1 MFIKRFLFLISIIIK
16 FLFDIN
22 ILFDDSY
29 SNKELYFDYNY
40 QLKKNFNISIAK
52 GKVKNNILFKFYI
65 PRINLEK
72 DVYTIDSGENDI
84 DYNIEILEGSDM
96 DKNLFFLAA
105 HSGSG
110 SASYFNELVDLDI
123 GDIILIEK
131 NNIKKYFV
139 IKDKFYITKNGYFEY
154 FSFENRLYLI
164 TCSLDY
170 LDKQLVV
177 ESILIS

>member
-1 MFIKRFLFLISIIIK
+1 MSIKRFLFLISIIII
-16 FLFDIN
+16 FLLDIN

-29 SNKELYFDYNY
+29 DSKEYNY
-40 QLKKNFNISIAK
+40 QLKNNLKIIITK
-52 GKVKNNILFKFYI
+52 GMVKDNILFKLYI
-65 PRINLEK
+65 PRIKLEK
-72 DVYTIDSGENDI
+72 DVYTIDSSENNV
-84 DYNIEILEGSDM
+84 DYNIEILDGSVI

-105 HSGSG
+105 HSGNG
-110 SASYFNELVDLDI
+110 NASYFNKLIDLEV
-123 GDIILIEK
+123 GDIIFIEK

-177 ESILIS
+177 ESVLIN